1 MSLQQRIGFA
11 VLAMLAGV
19 AILSLT
25 ILPPIVPIIWP
36 N

>member
-19 AILSLT
+19 AVLLLT
-25 ILPPIVPIIWP
+25 MLPPIAAIIWP
-36 N
+36 T